1 MSDDR
6 PSGEI
11 NTLILARITEVASKV
26 ETVATG
32 QADLKTAMLL
42 QFQDGKHRMDGL
54 DMRIVNLEKNGC
66 QRLAQPQ
73 QAATAAAATTV
84 QVPQQPKT
92 DEDSDWSKPGKH
104 APTPHRKR
112 EAATEPISKK
122 IDLALWVK
130 LGAVLGAAIAG
141 AYAAIKGTP

>member
-54 DMRIVNLEKNGC
+54 EGRISSLEANGC
-66 QRLAQPQ
+66 KRLTQHQ
-73 QAATAAAATTV
+73 QAATAAATTV

-104 APTPHRKR
+104 ATTPHRKR

-141 AYAAIKGTP
+141 AYAAIKGMP